1 MNFKGIVSYIL
12 ITARSVTSIRF
23 CARHNSYQRI
33 AQSLYEFVP
42 YSPSFSRIDS
52 HSAERRLEKE
62 EELRIRIQFYQRFIN
77 EKNIIQYI
85 NYLYI
90 GVYCLESVWEGVLN
104 TNYPSFNPRFR
115 NAFTATNKSLSPITF
130 AIPAEIRRV
139 RCGRRDYG
147 VRRADRSR
155 A

>member
-33 AQSLYEFVP
+33 AQSLYESVP
-42 YSPSFSRIDS
+42 LFSRIDS
-52 HSAERRLEKE
+52 HSAERRLEKK

>member
-33 AQSLYEFVP
+33 AQSLSEFVP
-42 YSPSFSRIDS
+42 LFSLILENWFSFGGKKIGEGGGVTNKNTILSTIYQW
-52 HSAERRLEKE
+52 E
-62 EELRIRIQFYQRFIN
+62 EYNPIYKLFI
-77 EKNIIQYI
+77 
-85 NYLYI
+85 
-90 GVYCLESVWEGVLN
+90 YCLESVWEGVLN